1 MTASAVAHAA
11 VTRGAGPSFASSASG
26 AGGYRVI
33 GRIIGLERSSSAG
46 VVGDDRR
53 RYARFYYE
61 RFRAEYPEIYR
72 NSATLGDFLKLI
84 VESELAWPNHPE
96 VPGSVRKSS
105 IATFLEVGLIRIVGY
120 GYELRGFTA
129 ERQRRTDKAKD
140 AADRRW
146 GASGNASGNAPSMLG
161 ADAGHA
167 SGTAQNVPKTK
178 KKDEEEEDEYLEAE
192 QGVRATNGRARD
204 GLVQPVEEAV

>member
-11 VTRGAGPSFASSASG
+11 VTRGAGPSFASSVSG
-26 AGGYRVI
+26 AGGYRVT
-33 GRIIGLERSSSAG
+33 GTIIGLERSSSAG

-146 GASGNASGNAPSMLG
+146 GASGNAPSMLG

-178 KKDEEEEDEYLEAE
+178 KKDEEEDEYLEAE

>member
-1 MTASAVAHAA
+1 MTASAVAHVA

-26 AGGYRVI
+26 AGVYRVI
-33 GRIIGLERSSSAG
+33 GTITGLARSSSAG
-46 VVGDDRR
+46 VVGNTDRR

-61 RFRAEYPEIYR
+61 RFRSEYPEIYR

-120 GYELRGFTA
+120 GYELRGFSA
-129 ERQRRTDKAKD
+129 ERQRRTDHAQK
-140 AADRRW
+140 
-146 GASGNASGNAPSMLG
+146 GARARY
-161 ADAGHA
+161 GHA
-167 SGTAQNVPKTK
+167 RSMPRADNGHESGTPKTK
-178 KKDEEEEDEYLEAE
+178 KKDEEELLEGE
-192 QGVRATNGRARD
+192 QGVRPLER
-204 GLVQPVEEAV
+204 QPVGAVVDPR